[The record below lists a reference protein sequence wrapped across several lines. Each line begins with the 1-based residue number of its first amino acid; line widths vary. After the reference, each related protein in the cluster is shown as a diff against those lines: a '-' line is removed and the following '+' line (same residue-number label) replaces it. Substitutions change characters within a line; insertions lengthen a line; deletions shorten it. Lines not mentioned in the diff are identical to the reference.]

1 MTKEEV
7 RGILSALRAMYPNSY
22 TNFTMEGSQL
32 VIDMWHSILKD
43 EDLRLV
49 QAAIRACVANNSTNF
64 APTIGEIRQKMQELA
79 GVGGTTAE
87 QAWETARSFWSNIG
101 SDNAW
106 EIEEEWRQLPEEI
119 RRIYTP
125 ADMVEL
131 GFHTSS
137 RDITTFEK
145 PKFMKRYEE
154 IRQQKLSLD
163 LQTKSITQ
171 LAYEQNGMLMLADK
185 QERKELTYGPDGSQ
199 PA

>member
-1 MTKEEV
+1 MEKAET
-7 RGILSALRAMYPNSY
+7 RAVLMGLAELYPSSFSKH
-22 TNFTMEGSQL
+22 TDEGTWFVL
-32 VIDMWHSILKD
+32 EMWHDILKD
-43 EDLRLV
+43 EDARLV
-49 QAAIRACVANNSTNF
+49 KAAVRACVSDNDTNF
-64 APTIGEIRQKMQELA
+64 APPIGQIRAKMKELA

-171 LAYEQNGMLMLADK
+171 LAYEQNGVLMLADK